1 MACSLIA
8 PVIVFGRL
16 AQIRPS
22 EGSQTPWELAALF
35 LVGLI
40 LFVALTGLSVVLARR
55 ALPESTHAHRRR
67 RPFVVPSAWGL
78 DRGVDPDA
86 ASAESVPRPPAS

>member
-1 MACSLIA
+1 MTCSLIA

-16 AQIRPS
+16 AQITPS
-22 EGSQTPWELAALF
+22 EGSQTAWELVALF

-40 LFVALTGLSVVLARR
+40 LFVALTGLSVVLTRR
-55 ALPESTHAHRRR
+55 VHESTHAHRRR

-78 DRGVDPDA
+78 DRGVDPNA

>member
-1 MACSLIA
+1 MTCSLIA
-8 PVIVFGRL
+8 PVSMFGRL
-16 AQIRPS
+16 AQIMPS
-22 EGSQTPWELAALF
+22 EGSRSPWELVALF

-40 LFVALTGLSVVLARR
+40 LFVALTGLSVVLTRR
-55 ALPESTHAHRRR
+55 ALHKSTHAHRRR

-86 ASAESVPRPPAS
+86 ASTESVPRPPAS